1 MKGKKILQVFRT
13 YTDAYLEYVNNW
25 LDYNKWANWYEIDYA
40 ESQKILN
47 AVNEMRKS
55 GKDGSWSELDYFYN
69 VVNNNEYTEIDAIF

>member
-40 ESQKILN
+40 ESQKLLD

-55 GKDGSWSELDYFYN
+55 GEDGSWSELDYFYN
-69 VVNNNEYTEIDAIF
+69 VVNNKEYTEIDAIF

>member
-25 LDYNKWANWYEIDYA
+25 LDYNKWANWYDIDYA
-40 ESQKILN
+40 ESQKLLN

-55 GKDGSWSELDYFYN
+55 GKDVSWSELDYFYN
-69 VVNNNEYTEIDAIF
+69 VVNNKEYTEIEAIF

>member
-40 ESQKILN
+40 ESQKLLD

-55 GKDGSWSELDYFYN
+55 GKDGYWSELDYFYN